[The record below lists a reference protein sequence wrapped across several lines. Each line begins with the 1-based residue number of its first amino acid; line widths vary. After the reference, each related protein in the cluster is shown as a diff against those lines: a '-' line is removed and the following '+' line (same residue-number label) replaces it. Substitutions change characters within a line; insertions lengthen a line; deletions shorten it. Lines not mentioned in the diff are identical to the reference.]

1 MVRGLVGSPSSP
13 AMGLFR
19 LQASAKNATGGDRRL
34 KRRHR
39 NGVGTPSTPSPP
51 CGGGRKRECPSWR
64 RGLNNAISS
73 SAATATA
80 TLCHL
85 HSVPTGY
92 YCRWN
97 SSDSSR
103 ETGMAAM
110 CVLARRLAGALD
122 VNGLGTGV
130 RLRAACGVRRLLA
143 AHLWSTAALGLL
155 LQSFV
160 WTWLVLY

>member
-1 MVRGLVGSPSSP
+1 MGL
-13 AMGLFR
+13 LFR
-19 LQASAKNATGGDRRL
+19 LQASARNATGGDRRL

-80 TLCHL
+80 TATLCHL

-97 SSDSSR
+97 SRDSSR
-103 ETGMAAM
+103 EAGMAAM
-110 CVLARRLAGALD
+110 CVLTGTSAGWCSGRD
-122 VNGLGTGV
+122 GLGTGV